1 MKNILQLW
9 HDWKTIL
16 LFNDTSPYVFPYFS
30 ILFHTFPHP
39 LKATGPIAQ
48 IGMDHLL
55 QNGQLT
61 LALLQVL
68 LAGLWTRK
76 SECTTPVCWQPSI
89 SFFRLGYDDG
99 STRFQPVLQMVGEWC
114 LACWLKRICISAL
127 MSLSLQAQ
135 FVLVDP
141 NLISVPTSQQKH
153 SVHFTARIMERPRHG
168 GSGGLIQ
175 MQHLDLWLQ
184 NIPKLCENRYI
195 HGKWVCPNSTREL
208 PLFKYICKCQRR
220 WGKWSSSD
228 KPLIFFGLLHDFF
241 RW

>member
-1 MKNILQLW
+1 MHN
-9 HDWKTIL
+9 
-16 LFNDTSPYVFPYFS
+16 S
-30 ILFHTFPHP
+30 
-39 LKATGPIAQ
+39 
-48 IGMDHLL
+48 
-55 QNGQLT
+55 
-61 LALLQVL
+61 L
-68 LAGLWTRK
+68 LAA
-76 SECTTPVCWQPSI
+76 I
-89 SFFRLGYDDG
+89 NIFFRLGYDNG

-184 NIPKLCENRYI
+184 NIPKLCENLASMANEFAQIPQGNYLCLNI
-195 HGKWVCPNSTREL
+195 YVNANGDEENDHPVINHWFLSGFSMIFSVVNPQFL
-208 PLFKYICKCQRR
+208 PSHK
-220 WGKWSSSD
+220 
-228 KPLIFFGLLHDFF
+228 
-241 RW
+241 